1 LFEGTVSGSEP
12 GHIIVRSAEAG
23 CDLIVD
29 ELGRFGSGQRVWV
42 ALRPEKI
49 RLSKEPVAGNRFNQ
63 IKGTVWELGYLGN
76 RSTYRIKTETGKLV
90 TVFAQND
97 QRTSEWSI
105 DWSDEVYL
113 STMAPPPSSSR
124 PITGGAAV
132 SLSGRSTASMRRV
145 QRISGSR
152 CWARTQS
159 RSASGLTSPR

>member
-1 LFEGTVSGSEP
+1 VADFIGTTNLFEGTVSGGEP
-12 GHIIVRSAEAG
+12 GHVIVRSPEAG

-49 RLSKEPVAGNRFNQ
+49 RLSKEPIGGNRVNQ
-63 IKGTVWELGYLGN
+63 IKGMVWELGYLGN

-113 STMAPPPSSSR
+113 SWTANC
-124 PITGGAAV
+124 AV
-132 SLSGRSTASMRRV
+132 VL
-145 QRISGSR
+145 Q
-152 CWARTQS
+152 Q
-159 RSASGLTSPR
+159 